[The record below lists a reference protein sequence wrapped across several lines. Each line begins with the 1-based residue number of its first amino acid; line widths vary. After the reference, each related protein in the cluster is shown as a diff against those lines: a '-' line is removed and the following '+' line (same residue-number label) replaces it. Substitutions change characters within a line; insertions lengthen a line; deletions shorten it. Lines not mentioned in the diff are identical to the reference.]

1 MCNSVILAKG
11 FDILDGRVEITV
23 PWVMDRTD
31 YSLVREYYI
40 RFSVL
45 ESHFADHSHIR
56 SVFGDSGNFSPE
68 FTIHSD

>member
-31 YSLVREYYI
+31 YSLVREYY
-40 RFSVL
+40 RFGVMRHS
-45 ESHFADHSHIR
+45 ADNPHP
-56 SVFGDSGNFSPE
+56 VFGDSGNFSPE
-68 FTIHSD
+68 FTINGPSPF

>member
-1 MCNSVILAKG
+1 MFYPVILAKG

-31 YSLVREYYI
+31 YSLVREYYAS
-40 RFSVL
+40 FHML
-45 ESHFADHSHIR
+45 KFHFADYPR